1 MTASDTTA
9 ADTFT
14 ALWSAEWTTRIA
26 ELGAPHDG
34 DTGVDNFL
42 PDESP
47 AAWQRR
53 AARWTETLTAV
64 LAIDASDLDS
74 RTRVDRAVYLQQLE
88 VLIAQVENRQFER
101 PANADSAFW
110 TDHAGRAAAPLRHQD
125 DALAYIA
132 QLSQLPRWFGQH
144 IDNMRTGLTRGFA
157 PPRVSMIGRSDP
169 VRSVADAEHPNDTSY
184 ADPFLTAHAGGVIAT
199 EVLDSALAVI
209 RTAVIPAHVDL
220 LRFLDEDYLPHLPEE
235 IAATSSPGGADY
247 YSAQLAEFTT
257 TTLDA
262 TAVFE
267 LGKREVATLREEMR
281 GVAVEAGFDGD
292 VDAMLAFMRVDTR
305 FYATTAEDLLKE
317 AAWHCKRFD
326 AIVHNYFGRVP
337 LRRFGIVEPPPALA
351 PFYTFGRGGL
361 DRYTLNT
368 YNLPARPLYSLA
380 ALTLHEA
387 APGHCFQIA
396 LSSEMDELPPFRRH
410 VYISAYGEGWALY
423 TERLGVEMG
432 MYRDPF
438 EVMGML
444 SFQMWRAARL
454 VVDPGMHAF
463 GWSRAQAQD
472 FLRAN
477 TAIAEHEIVTEIDRY
492 IAWPGQATSYFIGQ
506 LAIVGLREK
515 AELELGA
522 DFDIRWFH
530 DLVLGFGSVP
540 VEVLENEITSAINER
555 RTGSQIR
562 GTQ

>member
-1 MTASDTTA
+1 MTASEN
-9 ADTFT
+9 FT
-14 ALWSAEWTTRIA
+14 ALWSAEWKNRIA
-26 ELGAPHDG
+26 ELGSPRDG
-34 DTGVDNFL
+34 ETGVDDFL

-47 AAWQRR
+47 GAWQNR
-53 AARWTETLTAV
+53 ATRWQNTRDAVEFLDPTE
-64 LAIDASDLDS
+64 LDS
-74 RTRVDRAVYLQQLE
+74 RSRVDRAVYLQQLE
-88 VLIAQVENRQFER
+88 VLIAQVGNRHFER

-110 TDHAGRAAAPLRHQD
+110 TDHAGLASNPLRSQD
-125 DALAYIA
+125 DARAFIA
-132 QLSQLPRWFGQH
+132 QLSQLPRWFDQH
-144 IDNMRTGLTRGFA
+144 INNMRAGLSRGFA

-169 VRSVADAEHPNDTSY
+169 VRSVACAAQPEDTSY
-184 ADPFLTAHAGGVIAT
+184 AAPFIKAHAAGIIGQDL
-199 EVLDSALAVI
+199 LDSALSTI

-220 LRFLDEDYLPHLPEE
+220 LRFLDEDYLPNLPEE
-235 IAATSSPGGADY
+235 IGATASAGGADY
-247 YSAQLAEFTT
+247 YAAQLAEFTT

-262 TAVFE
+262 AAVFD
-267 LGKREVATLREEMR
+267 LGKQHVAAIREEMR
-281 GVAVEAGFDGD
+281 SVAEDAGFDGD
-292 VDAMLAFMRVDTR
+292 VDAMLAFMRVDER
-305 FYATTAEDLLKE
+305 FYAKTPDELLKE

-326 AIVHNYFGRVP
+326 AIVHDYFGRVP
-337 LRRFGIVEPPPALA
+337 FRRFGILEPPPALA

-368 YNLPARPLYSLA
+368 YNLPARPLYSLV

-410 VYISAYGEGWALY
+410 TYISAYGEGWALY

-472 FLRAN
+472 FLREN

-506 LAIVGLREK
+506 LAIIGLREK
-515 AELELGA
+515 AERELGA

-540 VEVLENEITSAINER
+540 VGVLEAEISYAIDER
-555 RTGSQIR
+555 RNGIQIR
-562 GTQ
+562 GEQ